1 MRRSAIA
8 IMVGLL
14 IICVVSVA
22 FAQTAK
28 KGQAEESDSG
38 LKWHK
43 YDKALELGKEQ
54 NKHVLVYFT
63 TSWCGYCKKMKRTTF
78 KDPKVMELMNGEFI
92 LAVVDGDSHNKLN
105 ITDKD
110 GKPMEMTERQL
121 TRAFGVRGYP
131 TFIFLKSDGTTIA
144 PISGY
149 LPAAQF
155 ELALRFISTDSW
167 EKMSFKEFAAQQKG

>member
-1 MRRSAIA
+1 MKRSAFA
-8 IMVGLL
+8 ILVGLL
-14 IICVVSVA
+14 ILCIVGVA
-22 FAQTAK
+22 IAQTAK
-28 KGQAEESDSG
+28 KGQADESDSG
-38 LKWHK
+38 LKWLK

-63 TSWCGYCKKMKRTTF
+63 TAWCGYCKKMKKTTF
-78 KDPKVMELMNGEFI
+78 TDPEVMKLMNGDFV
-92 LAVVDGDSHNKLN
+92 LAVVDGDSKSKLKV
-105 ITDKD
+105 TDKD
-110 GKPMEMTERQL
+110 GKAQEMTEQEL

-131 TFIFLKSDGTTIA
+131 TFIFLKPDGTTIA

-149 LPAAQF
+149 LPADQF